1 MNSLR
6 VQVIFLVLAA
16 MIGISIISVAAHMT
30 FETIRDMNQAN
41 VMFRYTPDNAAS
53 KAVGGGPKLADTIK
67 VVPTEPGDVQ
77 IPIPLVIGVYVTLI
91 FVSAG
96 FVAVV
101 VGNMIARPLFILDKA
116 IDSVDPR
123 EVIPL
128 MRENG
133 NLENKETIKLLNRLS
148 EKIKQAM
155 ESRMR
160 LVAAAG
166 HDLRTPLQRMRL
178 RVEFIEDDKT
188 RETWLKDIEEMT
200 NIANSAI
207 TLVKEEVAANESEI
221 VRLGDLVREIVDDLQ
236 IIGHQVHLGKVA
248 DCEVIGGYLS
258 LKRAFQNVIVNAATH
273 GKGARV
279 LLKRD
284 KNNAILQVLD
294 NGPGIPD
301 DLIGK
306 AFEPFFRTDR
316 ARQKQ
321 STGAG
326 LGLAIVKEI
335 IQRHKGTISLSNR
348 QPQGLAQEIV
358 LPLASV

>member
-6 VQVIFLVLAA
+6 VQVTFLVLLA
-16 MIGISIISVAAHMT
+16 MIGISIISVAAHVT

-41 VMFRYTPDNAAS
+41 VMFRYTSPEATVLTPSRQQVAEALQ
-53 KAVGGGPKLADTIK
+53 AVSHD
-67 VVPTEPGDVQ
+67 PGVQ
-77 IPIPLVIGVYVTLI
+77 IPIWLVISVYVTLI
-91 FVSAG
+91 LVSAG
-96 FVAVV
+96 FVSVV
-101 VGNMIARPLFILDKA
+101 IGNMIARPLFIIDKA

-148 EKIKQAM
+148 EKIRKAM

-166 HDLRTPLQRMRL
+166 HDLRTPLQRMKL
-178 RVEFIEDDKT
+178 RVEFIEDEKT
-188 RETWLKDIEEMT
+188 RETWLRDIEEMT

-207 TLVKEEVAANESEI
+207 TLVKEEVTTNESEI
-221 VRLGDLVREIVDDLQ
+221 VRLADLVREIVDDLQ
-236 IIGHQVHLGKVA
+236 IIGYQVHLGKIAECDVF
-248 DCEVIGGYLS
+248 GGYGS
-258 LKRAFQNVIVNAATH
+258 LKRAFTNVILNAATH
-273 GKGARV
+273 GRGARV

-284 KNNAILQVLD
+284 KTNAILEVLD
-294 NGPGIPD
+294 NGPGIPA
-301 DLIGK
+301 DLIDK

-335 IQRHKGTISLSNR
+335 ITRHKGTVSLTNR
-348 QPQGLAQEIV
+348 HPQGLAQEII
-358 LPLASV
+358 LPLAIG